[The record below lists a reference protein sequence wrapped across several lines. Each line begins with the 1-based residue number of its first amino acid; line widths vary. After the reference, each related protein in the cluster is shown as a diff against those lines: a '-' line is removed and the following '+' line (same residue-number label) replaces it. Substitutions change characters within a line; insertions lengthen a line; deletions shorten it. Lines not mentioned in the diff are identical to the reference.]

1 MEIFGTLMML
11 VVMLGA
17 TWFIVWLYIL
27 LPAEMAQDRNRSAL
41 VWVLVSIFMSPIL
54 SIFLLWLMGPVEA
67 ADV

>member
-17 TWFIVWLYIL
+17 TWVIVWVYIL

-54 SIFLLWLMGPVEA
+54 AIFLLWLMGPVEA